1 MAQFPSG
8 AAGGG
13 DAPLLHAGAGAA
25 GAAPPPGAGL
35 PRPAPEPGAE
45 GGGEAA
51 SAGAGGAGEANTRE
65 IGKTNAFMNSKNKYL
80 KMSNL
85 GST

>member
-8 AAGGG
+8 TAGGG

-25 GAAPPPGAGL
+25 GAAPPPGASLTGA
-35 PRPAPEPGAE
+35 APEPGAE

-51 SAGAGGAGEANTRE
+51 SAEAGGAGEANCLVL
-65 IGKTNAFMNSKNKYL
+65 GKHGNCLSMQQSANHYI
-80 KMSNL
+80 
-85 GST
+85 